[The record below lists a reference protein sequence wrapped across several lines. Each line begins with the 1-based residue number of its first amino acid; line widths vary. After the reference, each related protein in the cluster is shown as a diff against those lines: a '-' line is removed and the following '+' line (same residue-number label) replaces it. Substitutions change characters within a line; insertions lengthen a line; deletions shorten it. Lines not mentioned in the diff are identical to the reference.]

1 MRSFFLAAACA
12 ALTAVILFPSP
23 SSAQTKTVK
32 QCQDEWRAN
41 KANNVAKG
49 IKEKDYVT
57 QCRGAPTPVAAP
69 KAAPAV
75 PPPAGPKTG
84 KTAKECGAE
93 WTANKAENEA
103 KGLTK
108 KQYVAQCRT
117 GAARGRTDA
126 GPSPARAFCSRP
138 EAEDNDHQRTPAPCT
153 YSADWSRPIPHRG

>member
-69 KAAPAV
+69 EAAPAV
-75 PPPAGPKTG
+75 LPPAGPKTG

-93 WTANKAENEA
+93 WTANKAENEV
-103 KGLTK
+103 KGLTR

-117 GAARGRTDA
+117 GAVA
-126 GPSPARAFCSRP
+126 
-138 EAEDNDHQRTPAPCT
+138 AEPTPAQAPLAP
-153 YSADWSRPIPHRG
+153 SAPAPKPKITTTSAPPRPAPIVSK